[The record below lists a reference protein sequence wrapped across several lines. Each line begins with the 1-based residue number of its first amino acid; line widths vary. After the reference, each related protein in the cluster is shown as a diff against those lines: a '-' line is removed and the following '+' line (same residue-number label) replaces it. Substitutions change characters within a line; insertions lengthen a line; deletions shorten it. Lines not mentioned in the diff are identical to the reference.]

1 MIATPINNNGF
12 IRKALKSQTLSYS
25 LTDEGSSEFQQAVI
39 RVVIL
44 SAIFIYFVSIYY
56 VNGVHDIATEPMVIL
71 VGTFFAGS
79 LVNILSFRYIPG
91 KCITRRII
99 TLLVDLSVLSYGL
112 HIGGSAATVCF
123 SVYLWLL
130 VGYGLRY
137 GQNYLF
143 AGTLIGCVEFLY
155 VLQHTDYWI
164 EQKTAGY
171 GLLVGLIVLPI
182 FFSSLL
188 RKLTKARAIA
198 EEANKSKSQFLAN
211 MSHEI
216 RTPLNGV
223 IGMSELLNGTSL
235 SNEQRELTRT
245 ILSSANTLFSL
256 IEDVLD
262 ISKIEAG
269 KFTIEETEFD
279 LHALVDNTIRMMRVQ
294 SESKGLFLRSFL
306 SPSTPFNLI
315 GDPHHLRQVFIN
327 LIGNAIK
334 FTETGGV
341 ELVVATVSEND
352 DSVSIQFEVSDSGIG
367 IPEDRQH
374 SIFDSFTQ
382 ADSSTTRKYGGTGLG
397 TTISKQIIMQ
407 MGGQIGVHST
417 VGVGSTFW
425 VQTEFKKQKKA
436 IDIND
441 KSAFHNIKAIY
452 INEQCESSVV
462 DSLNTWGISHESFP
476 SYEHALHAIENLLD
490 DDIYN
495 TVVIDALGVQND
507 SQKLPSMLSSQSRT
521 KNIPLILIS
530 NDYTTTESAQLV
542 HGYISV
548 LTSPIDMSEL
558 YNALH
563 ATCVSTPEEG
573 RLASS
578 SYSDISLNNAQGS
591 LEILVAEDNPTNQ
604 LVISKILEHAGHSC
618 VICNNGK
625 EALDTIEENNFD
637 LLIMDMQMPT
647 MGGIEAA
654 KIYNFSNASTHKVP
668 IIILTA
674 NATIEARRDCEDAK
688 IDAFLTKPIDA
699 PALLGTIR
707 KLCNTEPNKC
717 NLENNSSK
725 EPARPTES
733 PDTQLLNIDSI
744 QSISD
749 LSEDPDFIKQVIDT
763 FINDGKQLLLDMET
777 SLAANKTGRYLEHI
791 HALKG
796 SAGSLGAEKLF
807 ELCRTTLVAERNTIN
822 YIDNLKKIVTLFSD
836 TCDHLSNYLDSST
849 LSANDKN
856 SNSVV

>member
-1 MIATPINNNGF
+1 MITSPMNNNGF
-12 IRKALKSQTLSYS
+12 IRNTLKSQTLSYS

-56 VNGVHDIATEPMVIL
+56 VNGVHDIASEPMVIL

-79 LVNILSFRYIPG
+79 LVNILSFRFIPG

-223 IGMSELLNGTSL
+223 IGMSDLLNGTNL

-245 ILSSANTLFSL
+245 ILSSANTLLSL

-294 SESKGLFLRSFL
+294 SQSKGLFLKSSL

-334 FTETGGV
+334 FTETGGI
-341 ELVVATVSEND
+341 ELKVATISEND
-352 DSVSIQFEVSDSGIG
+352 HSVSIQFEVSDSGIG
-367 IPEDRQH
+367 IPEDRQQ

-397 TTISKQIIMQ
+397 TTISKQIILQ
-407 MGGQIGVHST
+407 MGGQIGVRST

-425 VQTEFKKQKKA
+425 LQIEFKKQNKA
-436 IDIND
+436 VDIND
-441 KSAFHNIKAIY
+441 EFAFCNIKAIVVG
-452 INEQCESSVV
+452 EQCKPSIV
-462 DSLNTWGISHESFP
+462 DALNNWGISHQSFP
-476 SYEHALHAIENLLD
+476 SYEQAIYAIENLLD

-495 TVVIDALGVQND
+495 TVVIDTIGAQND
-507 SQKLPSMLSSQSRT
+507 SQTLPGTLSSQNRT

-530 NDYTTTESAQLV
+530 SNSITTESGALTR
-542 HGYISV
+542 GYISV
-548 LTSPIDMSEL
+548 LTSPIDISEL

-563 ATCVSTPEEG
+563 ATCVRPLEEG

-578 SYSDISLNNAQGS
+578 SDSDIFPSNTQS
-591 LEILVAEDNPTNQ
+591 PLEILVAEDNSTNQ

-625 EALDTIEENNFD
+625 EALDTIEEKSFD

-654 KIYNFSNASTHKVP
+654 KIYNFSKTSNYKVP

-674 NATIEARRDCEDAK
+674 NATIEARRECEDAK

-699 PALLGTIR
+699 QALLGTIR
-707 KLCNTEPNKC
+707 KLCNTKHYKC
-717 NLENNSSK
+717 NVEHNSTRESNRST
-725 EPARPTES
+725 EPPK
-733 PDTQLLNIDSI
+733 TQFLNIDSI

-749 LSEDPDFIKQVIDT
+749 LSEDPDFIKHVVDT
-763 FINDGKQLLLDMET
+763 FISDGKQLLLDMET
-777 SLAANKTGRYLEHI
+777 SLAENKTGRYLEHV

-822 YIDNLKKIVTLFSD
+822 YIDNLKKTVSLFSD
-836 TCDHLSNYLDSST
+836 TCDQLSNYLVNSSRT
-849 LSANDKN
+849 SNNEK
-856 SNSVV
+856 SNSI